1 MAYSEDLYI
10 YKETH
15 KLCKLLLGYSKNVS
29 KIIRFG
35 QYSKAVDKAFAALD
49 LVRRINSSFD
59 VIKKWNRTENPSKE
73 QTEKFVIQVNSL
85 FGHLVHR
92 HSYGIRWLA
101 WKDVKHKDKIYCVNM
116 KKIIEFKNKKL

>member
-15 KLCKLLLGYSKNVS
+15 KLCKILLDYSKNVS

-35 QYSKAVDKAFAALD
+35 QYGKAIDKAFAALD

-59 VIKKWNRTENPSKE
+59 GREENLRDFVLLLSEVRSRITLFAESQYLSVK
-73 QTEKFVIQVNSL
+73 QATNLTFQIEKVMKD
-85 FGHLVHR
+85 G
-92 HSYGIRWLA
+92 YGWL
-101 WKDVKHKDKIYCVNM
+101 KSERKRKGEN
-116 KKIIEFKNKKL
+116 

>member
-35 QYSKAVDKAFAALD
+35 QYSKAIDKAFAALD

-59 VIKKWNRTENPSKE
+59 GREENLRDFILLLSE
-73 QTEKFVIQVNSL
+73 VRSRITL
-85 FGHLVHR
+85 FAESQYL
-92 HSYGIRWLA
+92 S
-101 WKDVKHKDKIYCVNM
+101 VK
-116 KKIIEFKNKKL
+116 

>member
-15 KLCKLLLGYSKNVS
+15 KLCKLLLDYSKSVS

-35 QYSKAVDKAFAALD
+35 QYGKAIDKAFAALD

-59 VIKKWNRTENPSKE
+59 GREENLRDFILLLSEVRSRITLFAESQYLGVK
-73 QTEKFVIQVNSL
+73 QATNLTFQIEKVMKD
-85 FGHLVHR
+85 G
-92 HSYGIRWLA
+92 YGWL
-101 WKDVKHKDKIYCVNM
+101 KSERKRKGEN
-116 KKIIEFKNKKL
+116 